1 MGDLLVVQS
10 KVRELIKKNQC
21 NASGSAVEAL
31 SKAVEGLVKAAVNR
45 AKKNGRKTVQD
56 RDV

>member
-10 KVRELIKKNQC
+10 KVRELIKKSKM

-31 SKAVEGLVKAAVNR
+31 SKAVEGLVKAAVGR
-45 AKKNGRKTVQD
+45 AQKNGRKTVQD

>member
-10 KVRELIKKNQC
+10 KVREIIKKNKM

-31 SKAVEGLVKAAVNR
+31 SRRSKAL
-45 AKKNGRKTVQD
+45 
-56 RDV
+56 

>member
-10 KVRELIKKNQC
+10 KVRELIKKSKM
-21 NASGSAVEAL
+21 NASGTAVEAL
-31 SKAVEGLVKAAVNR
+31 SKAVEDLVKKACTRAA
-45 AKKNGRKTVQD
+45 KNGRKTVQD

>member
-10 KVRELIKKNQC
+10 KVREIIKKNKM
-21 NASGSAVEAL
+21 NASGTAVEAL
-31 SKAVEGLVKAAVNR
+31 SKAVEGLVKAACGR
-45 AKKNGRKTVQD
+45 AAKNGRKTVQD

>member
-10 KVRELIKKNQC
+10 KVREIIKKNKMY
-21 NASGSAVEAL
+21 ASSTVVEAL
-31 SKAVEGLVKAAVNR
+31 SEAVEGLVKAACKR
-45 AKKNGRKTVQD
+45 ASKNGRKTVQD